1 MVKLSDEQIRD
12 IAALREKMRERV
24 MRLHE
29 ELEEANLCIV
39 AMDMA
44 LKRSSFTKASEYTP
58 AEEAAPVA
66 PAEEG
71 ANADVGAPDP
81 AEEGGKPEADVA
93 EEGANADVGAPDP
106 AEEGGKPEADVAEE
120 GANADVGA
128 PDPAEEGG
136 HAPQI
141 ITTATGDAEIGSIL
155 VRPDSISITLSDD
168 VSVSAETP
176 PFKTFFLDR
185 IFGEMKRKD
194 AAEVEAGRMDA
205 ESAISCEI
213 NTAGGLLKGITIA
226 NYRTDDRARE
236 IDSTVRWVL
245 NRMLEHAG

>member
-58 AEEAAPVA
+58 AEEAAPAESGAGVA
-66 PAEEG
+66 EAL
-71 ANADVGAPDP
+71 DP
-81 AEEGGKPEADVA
+81 AESGAGVA
-93 EEGANADVGAPDP
+93 EALDP
-106 AEEGGKPEADVAEE
+106 AESGAGVAET
-120 GANADVGA
+120 
-128 PDPAEEGG
+128 GG
-136 HAPQI
+136 PAPQI
-141 ITTATGDAEIGSIL
+141 ITTATGDATIGSIL

-185 IFGEMKRKD
+185 IFGEMERKD

-213 NTAGGLLKGITIA
+213 NTAEGLLKGITIA

-245 NRMLEHAG
+245 NRMLEHAD

>member
-66 PAEEG
+66 PAEAG
-71 ANADVGAPDP
+71 ANADVGAPDT
-81 AEEGGKPEADVA
+81 AEAGGKPEADVA
-93 EEGANADVGAPDP
+93 EAGANADVGAPDT
-106 AEEGGKPEADVAEE
+106 AEA

-128 PDPAEEGG
+128 PDTAEAGG
-136 HAPQI
+136 PAPQI

-213 NTAGGLLKGITIA
+213 NTAEGLLKGITIA

>member
-58 AEEAAPVA
+58 AEEAAPAESGAGVA
-66 PAEEG
+66 E
-71 ANADVGAPDP
+71 APDP
-81 AEEGGKPEADVA
+81 AESGAGVA
-93 EEGANADVGAPDP
+93 EAPDP
-106 AEEGGKPEADVAEE
+106 AESGAGVAET
-120 GANADVGA
+120 
-128 PDPAEEGG
+128 GG
-136 HAPQI
+136 PAPQI
-141 ITTATGDAEIGSIL
+141 ITTATGDATIGSIL

-185 IFGEMKRKD
+185 IFGEMERKD

-213 NTAGGLLKGITIA
+213 NTAEGLLKGITIA

-245 NRMLEHAG
+245 NRMLEHAD

>member
-58 AEEAAPVA
+58 AEEAAPAESGAGVAEEAA
-66 PAEEG
+66 PAESG
-71 ANADVGAPDP
+71 AGVAEEAAPAESGAGVAEAPDP
-81 AEEGGKPEADVA
+81 AESGAGVA
-93 EEGANADVGAPDP
+93 EA
-106 AEEGGKPEADVAEE
+106 GGP
-120 GANADVGA
+120 
-128 PDPAEEGG
+128 
-136 HAPQI
+136 APQI
-141 ITTATGDAEIGSIL
+141 ITTAAGDATIGSIL

-185 IFGEMKRKD
+185 IFGEMERKD

-213 NTAGGLLKGITIA
+213 NTAEGLLKGITIA

-245 NRMLEHAG
+245 NRMLEHAD

>member
-58 AEEAAPVA
+58 AEEAAPAESGAGVA
-66 PAEEG
+66 E
-71 ANADVGAPDP
+71 APDP
-81 AEEGGKPEADVA
+81 AESGAGVA
-93 EEGANADVGAPDP
+93 ET
-106 AEEGGKPEADVAEE
+106 GGP
-120 GANADVGA
+120 
-128 PDPAEEGG
+128 
-136 HAPQI
+136 APQI
-141 ITTATGDAEIGSIL
+141 ITTATGDATIGSIL

-185 IFGEMKRKD
+185 IFGEMERKD

-213 NTAGGLLKGITIA
+213 NTAEGLLKGITIA

-245 NRMLEHAG
+245 NRMLEHAD

>member
-66 PAEEG
+66 P
-71 ANADVGAPDP
+71 
-81 AEEGGKPEADVA
+81 A